1 MKNIPHCCHSCCH
14 EESGVQRRLCW
25 WGIEAQDPDN
35 SAPILAKS
43 EDFESYQATNFPWG
57 DLIIQRY
64 DRSDWRVR
72 LIQCSHSLK
81 GVRQVR
87 GLGRVVERGEEAMT
101 SLEGLSY
108 PKAKRRSKR
117 RWTRNIVKGAEEV
130 ENADANSK
138 YQDKAEGQR
147 PKNCIRPMSTS
158 FSSR

>member
-43 EDFESYQATNFPWG
+43 G
-57 DLIIQRY
+57 DLPGNELY